1 MTEKLYDKDS
11 RLKEFTGTVLS
22 CKKTGEKYAVTL
34 NRTAFFPEG
43 GGQQSDRGYIGG
55 AYISDVQI
63 KNGEIL
69 HFADKPLSVGQA
81 YDCKL
86 DFDFRFRNMQNH
98 SGEHII
104 SGIVHRLYGFN
115 NVGFHLG
122 AEMTMD
128 FDGELTRRQLDEI
141 EDLANKAVYE
151 NLPVKAYYPTDE
163 ELKQLDYRSKLDL
176 KENVRIVEIKGVDVC
191 ACCAPHVKAT
201 GEIGIIKILD
211 FEKYKGG
218 VRLIVK
224 CGADALRDYREKY
237 KNVLEISNLLSAKQF
252 EVSAAVVRL
261 NEQLSAEKAA
271 AAALKKRLI
280 AEKAAG
286 FEPDTDKTAVFE
298 NGLDIKELQL
308 LADALCQKAGGIRG
322 AFSGADGAF
331 SFAICGGE
339 TALGNFFAKFK
350 AAFNT
355 RGGGRNG
362 IRQGTVCADR
372 AEIEGLFKE

>member
-11 RLKEFTGTVLS
+11 HLKEFTGTVLS

-34 NRTAFFPEG
+34 NQTAFFPEG

-63 KNGEIL
+63 KNGKIL

>member
-11 RLKEFTGTVLS
+11 HLKEFTGTVLS
-22 CKKTGEKYAVTL
+22 CEKTGEKYAVAL
-34 NRTAFFPEG
+34 NQTAFFPEG
-43 GGQQSDRGYIGG
+43 GGQQSDCGYIGD
-55 AYISDVQI
+55 AYISTVQI

-176 KENVRIVEIKGVDVC
+176 KEDVRIVEIKGVDVC

-252 EVSAAVVRL
+252 EVSVAVVRL

-331 SFAICGGE
+331 SFAICGEE
-339 TALGNFFAKFK
+339 TALGEFFTKFK

-372 AEIEGLFKE
+372 AEIERLFKE

>member
-11 RLKEFTGTVLS
+11 HLKEFTGTVLS

-34 NRTAFFPEG
+34 NQTAFFPEG

-55 AYISDVQI
+55 AYISDGQI

-151 NLPVKAYYPTDE
+151 NLPVKAFYPTDE

-201 GEIGIIKILD
+201 GEIGVIKILD

-252 EVSAAVVRL
+252 EVSSAVVRL

>member
-11 RLKEFTGTVLS
+11 HLKEFTGTVLS

-43 GGQQSDRGYIGG
+43 GGQQSDRGYIGD

-176 KENVRIVEIKGVDVC
+176 KEDVRIVEIKGVDVC

-252 EVSAAVVRL
+252 EVSVAVVRL

-331 SFAICGGE
+331 SFAICGEE
-339 TALGNFFAKFK
+339 TALGEFFTKFK

-372 AEIEGLFKE
+372 AEIERLFKE